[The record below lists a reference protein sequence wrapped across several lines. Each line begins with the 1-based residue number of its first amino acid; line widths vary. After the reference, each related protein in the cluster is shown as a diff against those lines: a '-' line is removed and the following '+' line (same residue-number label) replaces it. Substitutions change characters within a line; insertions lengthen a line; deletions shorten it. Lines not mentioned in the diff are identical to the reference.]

1 MEKDILEVLVTEEQ
15 IKARIKEL
23 GKILT
28 EEYAGKDPI
37 VVGVL
42 KGVVVFY
49 ADMIREIKVPCQM
62 DFLWISSYAGTSSTG
77 VMKVKQ

>member
-1 MEKDILEVLVTEEQ
+1 MEKDILKVLVTEEQ

-42 KGVVVFY
+42 CGY
-49 ADMIREIKVPCQM
+49 DP
-62 DFLWISSYAGTSSTG
+62 
-77 VMKVKQ
+77 